1 MKRFLPLLMTLIILS
16 TPVYAQTKGA
26 AAIPDVPEALEG
38 LVERGAQVRYLGK
51 EHGLDGW
58 IAIYQGQEQYFYVT
72 ADKKAFVSGLMFGAD
87 GRPITIEQVRSLQA
101 QGGEVLD
108 LLADGAEGAAATT
121 TEPKPIESLAE
132 TMKSQSPSEK
142 LFAAVEGSNWVA
154 LGSESA
160 PVIYSFVDPQCPHC
174 HAMLNDMKADY
185 LDKGLIQVR
194 IMPVGFQA
202 GSLAQAAFLLASPN
216 PEELF
221 YRHLAGDE
229 TALPAKSEVST
240 QAIQK
245 NMAIMQAYKFN
256 VTPLSVYRGRDGSVK
271 IVRGKPKDIP
281 QLLADLPAVSTP

>member
-1 MKRFLPLLMTLIILS
+1 MKRFLSLALILCAMS
-16 TPVYAQTKGA
+16 TPAFAQGKTGG
-26 AAIPDVPEALEG
+26 AIPEVPEALEG

-72 ADKKAFVSGLMFGAD
+72 ADKKAFISGLMFGAD
-87 GRPITIEQVRSLQA
+87 GRPITIDQVRALQA

-108 LLADGAEGAAATT
+108 LLADGAEADAQAT
-121 TEPKPIESLAE
+121 PKPIESLAE
-132 TMKSQSPSEK
+132 TMKSQTPSEK
-142 LFAAVEGSNWVA
+142 LFASVEASNWVA
-154 LGSESA
+154 LGSQSA

-174 HAMLNDMKADY
+174 HAMINEMKADY
-185 LDKGLIQVR
+185 IDKGLIQVR

-221 YRHLAGDE
+221 YRHLGGDE

-256 VTPLSVYRGRDGSVK
+256 VTPLTVYRGRDGSVK

-281 QLLADLPAVSTP
+281 QLLADLPAGSTP

>member
-1 MKRFLPLLMTLIILS
+1 MKFSLPLFLMLCAVS
-16 TPVYAQTKGA
+16 MPAFAQGKTGG
-26 AAIPDVPEALEG
+26 AIPEVPEALEG

-87 GRPITIEQVRSLQA
+87 GRPITIDQVRSLQA

-108 LLADGAEGAAATT
+108 LLADGAEAAASA
-121 TEPKPIESLAE
+121 EPKPIESLAE
-132 TMKSQSPSEK
+132 TMKSQTPSEK
-142 LFAAVEGSNWVA
+142 LFAAVESSNWVA
-154 LGSESA
+154 LGSNSA

-174 HAMLNDMKADY
+174 HAMLNELKTDY

-216 PEELF
+216 PAELF

-229 TALPAKSEVST
+229 TALPAKGEVST

-281 QLLADLPAVSTP
+281 QLLADLPAISTP